1 MAVVRSQSPRRNK
14 SLPAL
19 TTGDSNSPDWDSSKR
34 IKQRQGFFLSFFGKS
49 TAKRVSLLFVVLNVF
64 AFLNYVNLMTKTQLV
79 IANETQKM
87 EFILGGYQFHN
98 ASSNLGTTNNILDK
112 KSKRNNLQTIGTSHT
127 SKRANFETA
136 INKTTTNVPLEN
148 PTPGQQQNNQS
159 NYSNSMTKESS
170 NSKFAYV
177 FLIGGALSNKKGT
190 DHRGALYSV
199 VVAAHNLWR
208 HGSKADIVL
217 MVQVSATT
225 NATALPPLEEELL
238 RAMNIRVLYL
248 PKALHYTLESFYT
261 LMMEKFRILQLEE
274 YSRVLYL
281 DADTLPMCN
290 LDYLMELSHE
300 GELLREN
307 VVIAYKG
314 EPASGGFFVL
324 EPNATDYEQI
334 VDIILK
340 TEKKTLERD
349 YPHWD
354 PVEGWGHVMDE
365 SDPWKA
371 SNPKK
376 GTNWTFYG
384 AQADQGLLYYWTKF
398 YKKSVSII
406 NNNNVEQWGKE
417 LETGNLRLISLDV
430 DTLEDKIC
438 SSFDRERWKAKTPYR
453 NYLHFTGRGKPWYK
467 NRTDLENSI
476 EQKENY
482 TTFDYYTHQ
491 EYWFWL
497 LRDALQT
504 TDLRDKISLDFITN
518 EIKQPSLGKTPSF
531 DQRAQ
536 YIRNK
541 AKHSWKQY
549 QYESEEIGSNSF
561 NKKGGKN
568 SSDIESVNEVTTPR
582 KWAYA
587 FLLGGARSM
596 RANTKYI
603 AGLYSIV
610 VAAQQLRKLGS
621 VADIVLMVQIA
632 ADSPHEKLSEFEE
645 ELLHRMKIKIVYI
658 PKFASLEF
666 ECFYSLMME
675 KFRILKLTEYSRV
688 MYLDYDVLPTCNLD
702 YMFELSDPLQDTS
715 ESFRLKENVILSYQ
729 SEPSSG
735 GMFILKPNVTDYDHI
750 QRIIREKETRSMQLP
765 YPHWDESYGWGHVI
779 TPPDHWKTV
788 RGRIGKDW
796 SWYGVMADQGL
807 LYYWTKYVKKKQ
819 FRS

>member
-199 VVAAHNLWR
+199 VVAAHNLRR

-354 PVEGWGHVMDE
+354 PVEVGDNKRNGLNCTFFFYVSNPYIHCTFLICSQLYQKRTQGWGHVMDE

-384 AQADQGLLYYWTKF
+384 AQADQ
-398 YKKSVSII
+398 V
-406 NNNNVEQWGKE
+406 
-417 LETGNLRLISLDV
+417 
-430 DTLEDKIC
+430 
-438 SSFDRERWKAKTPYR
+438 
-453 NYLHFTGRGKPWYK
+453 
-467 NRTDLENSI
+467 
-476 EQKENY
+476 
-482 TTFDYYTHQ
+482 
-491 EYWFWL
+491 
-497 LRDALQT
+497 
-504 TDLRDKISLDFITN
+504 
-518 EIKQPSLGKTPSF
+518 
-531 DQRAQ
+531 
-536 YIRNK
+536 
-541 AKHSWKQY
+541 
-549 QYESEEIGSNSF
+549 SNSSKQANQWNAHSSNISHQSSSISTRDF
-561 NKKGGKN
+561 YIIGQN
-568 SSDIESVNEVTTPR
+568 STRNQ
-582 KWAYA
+582 
-587 FLLGGARSM
+587 F
-596 RANTKYI
+596 
-603 AGLYSIV
+603 
-610 VAAQQLRKLGS
+610 
-621 VADIVLMVQIA
+621 
-632 ADSPHEKLSEFEE
+632 
-645 ELLHRMKIKIVYI
+645 
-658 PKFASLEF
+658 
-666 ECFYSLMME
+666 
-675 KFRILKLTEYSRV
+675 
-688 MYLDYDVLPTCNLD
+688 
-702 YMFELSDPLQDTS
+702 
-715 ESFRLKENVILSYQ
+715 Q
-729 SEPSSG
+729 S
-735 GMFILKPNVTDYDHI
+735 
-750 QRIIREKETRSMQLP
+750 
-765 YPHWDESYGWGHVI
+765 
-779 TPPDHWKTV
+779 
-788 RGRIGKDW
+788 
-796 SWYGVMADQGL
+796 
-807 LYYWTKYVKKKQ
+807 
-819 FRS
+819 